1 MQQRLTSTRQEVQK
15 MKMNKDVITRDFKFN
30 FETRNDTEKG
40 LGIIEGRPIVYNSK
54 TNLGCFSEIIERGAL
69 DNANL
74 KDVRLC
80 LNHDT
85 SFVYARSRNNNE
97 NSTMQ
102 IKTDEKGLFFTAKL
116 DIENSPRAK
125 DLYSAISRG
134 DISKMSFMFTIDQEE
149 WEDLESEHPTRHIR
163 AVDEVF
169 EISAVTFPAYDATE
183 ITARNKETLD
193 RVKAT
198 LDSVKKRSLDNEK
211 DALELE
217 KAKNRNKIY

>member
-1 MQQRLTSTRQEVQK
+1 MKSKEVPK
-15 MKMNKDVITRDFKFN
+15 MKMNKNLITRDFKFD
-30 FETRNDTEKG
+30 FETREDKEKG

-54 TNLGCFSEIIERGAL
+54 TNLGYFSEIIERGAL
-69 DNANL
+69 EKANL

-97 NSTMQ
+97 NSTMK
-102 IKTDEKGLFFTAKL
+102 IKTDENGLFFTAKL

-134 DISKMSFMFTIDQEE
+134 DLDKMSFMFTIDKEK
-149 WEDLESEHPTRHIR
+149 WEDLESECPTRKIT
-163 AVDEVF
+163 EIGQVF
-169 EISAVTFPAYDATE
+169 EISAVTFPAYEATE
-183 ITARNKETLD
+183 IEARNKETLD
-193 RVKAT
+193 RAKAT
-198 LDSVKKRSLDNEK
+198 LESAKAQMLDNMK
-211 DALELE
+211 DILELE